1 MNRRKGFTLIELLV
15 VIAIIAILIGLLLPA
30 VQKVREAANRAKS
43 QNNIKQI
50 ALAVHSYHDANN
62 GRFPLVCDF
71 GTGAAHGNGLF
82 SMHYLILPYIEG
94 GNQAQLF
101 VETGTA
107 AGAASYNRNP
117 TPPTVAMPIGA
128 ANTSLRVYISP
139 ADPSAPDGAQ
149 TPAAISTT
157 GGTTTAPSYAV
168 TPGFY
173 YTTSYPVNGSL
184 FEPGAGIKT
193 MIDGTT
199 QTIMVAERYQ
209 ICKHG
214 TGTTAIPVTS
224 TSDSYCLWG
233 LGSYSSGTAT
243 FALKHPSTGGN
254 PTSTGSVVYPST
266 QFVPKSPVPTTGA
279 LNGTIGGY
287 GTGGGT
293 AAAYSVLATA
303 AQAAPGF
310 QVAPR
315 GTIVCD
321 DRVPQTPHTGGMI
334 VGLGDGSCRVVQGS
348 MSPYTFWAAVT
359 PSGNETLGTDW

>member
-62 GRFPLVCDF
+62 GRFPLVADY

-94 GNQAQLF
+94 GNQAQLY
-101 VETGTA
+101 VEGTP
-107 AGAASYNRNP
+107 ASYARQP
-117 TPPTVAMPIGA
+117 VGVTPAGA

-149 TPAAISTT
+149 TPATISTT
-157 GGTTTAPSYAV
+157 GGTTSPLPAFPVTAGY
-168 TPGFY
+168 Y

-184 FEPGAGIKT
+184 FEPGSGIKT

-199 QTIMVAERYQ
+199 GTIMIAERYQ

-224 TSDSYCLWG
+224 MSDSYCLWG

-243 FALKHPSTGGN
+243 FALKHPSSTGY
-254 PTSTGSVVYPST
+254 PTSTGTVVYAST
-266 QFVPKSPVPTTGA
+266 QYVPKSPVPATGA
-279 LNGTIGGY
+279 VQGTVGGY
-287 GTGGGT
+287 GSGGGS
-293 AAAYSVLATA
+293 AAVYSLLATA
-303 AQAAPGF
+303 ANAAPGF

-348 MSPYTFWAAVT
+348 MSPNTFWAAVT